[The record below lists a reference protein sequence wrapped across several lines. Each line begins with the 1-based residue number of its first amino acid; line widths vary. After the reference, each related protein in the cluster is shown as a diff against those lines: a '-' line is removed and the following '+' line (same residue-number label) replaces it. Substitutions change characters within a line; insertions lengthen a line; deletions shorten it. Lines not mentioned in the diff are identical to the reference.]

1 MPSINKAILLGH
13 VGHTPKLTQ
22 ARSGTPATSLS
33 LATTETIHRA
43 DGTREQKTE
52 WHRVVAY
59 GRLAENICAYVQKGN
74 LIWIE
79 GAMHTREYIGKKDG
93 LPKTVTEI
101 IVTNTQFF
109 RNEPA
114 R

>member
-13 VGHTPKLTQ
+13 VGHTPRLVQ
-22 ARSGTPATSLS
+22 SRSGTPATSIS
-33 LATTETIHRA
+33 LATSKTIYRN
-43 DGTREQKTE
+43 DGSYESKTE

-59 GRLAENICAYVQKGN
+59 GRIAENICAYVQKGN
-74 LIWIE
+74 LLWIE
-79 GAMHTREYIGKKDG
+79 DEMHTRSYTGRDG
-93 LPKTVTEI
+93 LPKTVTEVI
-101 IVTNTQFF
+101 ATNTQFF